1 MFLAEGF
8 RQRPDPTSHHFGG
21 VGNGGGGGGGL
32 HSRPVSQQS
41 KYSKMGGGASSH
53 LSFHSRQ
60 QQRSR
65 HIQGLPTGSAGIVGS
80 VTGAGFS
87 VYPQRDEIMLNEKYF
102 PRDEYFAQQ
111 QQQFG
116 DGNNDGDEM
125 IAHQQPHIKHPHL
138 QVRGLSYDKP
148 TVNRNRIHLLDDI
161 SFEARAGEILG
172 ILATSGTYIV
182 DTCDSFD

>member
-21 VGNGGGGGGGL
+21 VGNGGGGGGGGGL

-111 QQQFG
+111 QQ
-116 DGNNDGDEM
+116 
-125 IAHQQPHIKHPHL
+125 
-138 QVRGLSYDKP
+138 
-148 TVNRNRIHLLDDI
+148 
-161 SFEARAGEILG
+161 
-172 ILATSGTYIV
+172 LAACDVSWVIYTYIL
-182 DTCDSFD
+182 